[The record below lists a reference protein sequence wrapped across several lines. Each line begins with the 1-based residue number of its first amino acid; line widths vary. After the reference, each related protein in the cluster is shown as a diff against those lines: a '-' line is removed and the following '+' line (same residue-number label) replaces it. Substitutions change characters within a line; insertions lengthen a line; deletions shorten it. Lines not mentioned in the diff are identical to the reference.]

1 VPTCRSSAH
10 HPSSGRHRSACASL
24 VASFAAGVMV
34 SNGGER
40 YGGHAGVLIA
50 TFRCAAR
57 RGAFADARRVM
68 AGDAG
73 GRARKRAF
81 IQSSVAVPI
90 CRRSVRHPTSGG
102 RPPTSVCGPGRV
114 VRLAG
119 AREVALERMT
129 AIQARRLT
137 ALRSRSARALRRVRR

>member
-10 HPSSGRHRSACASL
+10 HPCSGRHRSACAFL

-73 GRARKRAF
+73 GRAPTRKRSALPPGSAAP
-81 IQSSVAVPI
+81 QAA
-90 CRRSVRHPTSGG
+90 TSTELRFAQTHGKLC
-102 RPPTSVCGPGRV
+102 P
-114 VRLAG
+114 RL
-119 AREVALERMT
+119 
-129 AIQARRLT
+129 QARLSV
-137 ALRSRSARALRRVRR
+137 LIG